1 MYLKTMATLAVLA
14 SAGIA
19 TAETVTPQQVSFTD
33 GAVSQSLTGQP
44 GDPAAG
50 REVFS
55 NRKLGNCLACH
66 ANDELAELSFHGQ
79 VGPMLDGVGDRWSE
93 AELRAIVVNAKEV
106 FEGTIMPAFYN
117 ARNINR
123 PLKGFEDKTILSAQQ
138 VEDLVAYL
146 MLLKE

>member
-1 MYLKTMATLAVLA
+1 MYLKTMATLALLA
-14 SAGIA
+14 SAGFA
-19 TAETVTPQQVSFTD
+19 SAESISPQQVSFTD
-33 GAVSQSLTGQP
+33 GAVPQSLTGEP
-44 GDPAAG
+44 GNPAEG
-50 REVFS
+50 REVFA

-66 ANDELAELSFHGQ
+66 ANEDLAEQAFHGQ
-79 VGPMLDGVGDRWSE
+79 IGPMLDGVGDRWSE

-117 ARNINR
+117 ARPINR